1 MKNHFVPGIEPLPII
16 IIISRIWARI
26 WPWERGRGKKGEM
39 GGWFWRLRDNGVYGT
54 TPMTLDRADINGLL
68 PSLGRCNPWT
78 TMDLQRHGRNE
89 RNGYHFCTV
98 AVDINALFPGRRW
111 FLINTCYV

>member
-39 GGWFWRLRDNGVYGT
+39 GELVLASERQRRLRNN
-54 TPMTLDRADINGLL
+54 ADDTG
-68 PSLGRCNPWT
+68 PG
-78 TMDLQRHGRNE
+78 
-89 RNGYHFCTV
+89 GY
-98 AVDINALFPGRRW
+98 
-111 FLINTCYV
+111 